1 MGISLC
7 HNVTAV
13 CCMTKRVVKA
23 GLQRLTRTAKPPT
36 PSPSKNTWKYGIYF
50 VNWPLSNCLLCVAWK
65 CHTWISAWAHFW
77 CGTKTILEVLPFVTG
92 YWCIWDEIPFLL
104 LFQGVDMSQNLKGG
118 VIMTNGSLVLQGL
131 NRNASGKYNCVA
143 TNSEGP
149 AFSNT
154 VQLDIKCKS
163 CKTDHCNYE
172 KIDATNNVIQMLLIN
187 SVINICRNFMYL
199 LTNSVENVQFL
210 QTSPSAL
217 RIRSLCTGLHTAR

>member
-7 HNVTAV
+7 HSVTAV

-23 GLQRLTRTAKPPT
+23 GLQRLTCTAKPPT

-77 CGTKTILEVLPFVTG
+77 YGTKTIWEVVTLFHHVF
-92 YWCIWDEIPFLL
+92 ETKIPFLL

-163 CKTDHCNYE
+163 CKTDHSNCQ
-172 KIDATNNVIQMLLIN
+172 KLMPPTTWSKSIRVGQ
-187 SVINICRNFMYL
+187 RNQY
-199 LTNSVENVQFL
+199 VPVGV
-210 QTSPSAL
+210 
-217 RIRSLCTGLHTAR
+217 LCIY